1 MQQSSCAIFVHE
13 ESMIEGGL
21 HSFEPVLLILLT
33 LVAALA
39 VAAKRIQIPYP
50 IVMVIGGLLL
60 SFIPHVP
67 QPHLAPDV
75 VFLVFLPPL
84 LFSASFHISW
94 RDFRDSLVSIVLLA
108 FGLVGFTVYGVAVTT
123 RSVLPGFGWK
133 LGLVLGSVVATTDA
147 IAATA
152 TAKRLGLPR
161 HITDLLEAESL
172 VNDGSGLLALNFTV
186 TILVSG
192 VNPTV
197 TGGVLRLAYLIAAA
211 VVIGIVAGYIVRF
224 FQTRI
229 SDAPVEIT
237 ISLVT
242 PYVVYLAAEA
252 AHCSGVLAT
261 IACGLFLG
269 RHSSG
274 FYSLHARLESS
285 AFWRTLDF
293 ILNGL
298 VFLLLGLQLP
308 SILHDIRDM
317 GVKDLILDGLIFC
330 GIVIGLRL
338 LWAYPGAWL
347 SQQIRR
353 RLLRQ
358 QAPGMNKRE
367 IFLVG
372 WAGMRGVLALA
383 AALSLPEKLRDG
395 SPFPQRSLIIFLTF
409 CVIMATLVL
418 QGLTMP
424 ALIRALGLAG
434 KSASIEEEAW
444 ARREMIQAALDYLE
458 RTKRQDPSVAEAAD
472 TLADFYRRELYLT
485 NKPDS
490 EDEHVSWTEAAKR
503 RNLARQTRAIERQ
516 HALKLRNEDRIHDEV
531 LRTLERE
538 LDLLDARFAQI
549 DEAI

>member
-1 MQQSSCAIFVHE
+1 MFDA
-13 ESMIEGGL
+13 GL
-21 HSFEPVLLILLT
+21 HSFEPVLLILLA

-94 RDFRDSLVSIVLLA
+94 RDFRNSLVSIVLLA
-108 FGLVGFTVYGVAVTT
+108 FGLVGFTVYGVALTT
-123 RSVLPGFGWK
+123 RSVLNGFDWK

-186 TILVSG
+186 AILVSG
-192 VNPTV
+192 ATPTV
-197 TGGVLRLAYLIAAA
+197 VGGVLQLAYLIAAA
-211 VVIGIVAGYIVRF
+211 VVLGIAAGYIVRF

-242 PYVVYLAAEA
+242 PYVVYLSAEA
-252 AHCSGVLAT
+252 IHCSGVLAT

-308 SILHDIRDM
+308 SILSDIRGM
-317 GVKDLILDGLIFC
+317 GLRELCVDGLLFC
-330 GIVIGLRL
+330 AIVIGLRL
-338 LWAYPGAWL
+338 LWVYPGAWL
-347 SQQIRR
+347 SQQIRHR
-353 RLLRQ
+353 ILQ
-358 QAPGMNKRE
+358 QKVTPIDKRE
-367 IFLVG
+367 VFLVG

-383 AALSLPEKLRDG
+383 AALSLPEKLNNG
-395 SPFPQRSLIIFLTF
+395 SPFPQRSLILFLTF
-409 CVIMATLVL
+409 CVIMATLVF

-424 ALIRALGLAG
+424 TLIRTLGLAG
-434 KSASIEEEAW
+434 RSESAQEETW
-444 ARREMIQAALDYLE
+444 ARHQMIHAALDFL
-458 RTKRQDPSVAEAAD
+458 KRSKEQDPSIAEAAD
-472 TLADFYRRELYLT
+472 TLADFYTRELSLSD
-485 NKPDS
+485 KPDADGGS
-490 EDEHVSWTEAAKR
+490 DSRADAAKR
-503 RNLARQTRAIERQ
+503 RKLARRTRAVERQ
-516 HALKLRNEDRIHDEV
+516 LILKLRNENRIHDEV

-549 DEAI
+549 DEVA